1 MVSNLAKTSRNIEK
15 NKPLISFVLA
25 GRNDN
30 YGGDFKSR
38 LQRCISTLFNQ
49 LQKFEVSSEIIFV
62 NYNPLLENK
71 IDQFISWPK
80 SNDLITVKIITVGP
94 DLHLNFIENHNVKNV
109 PVLEYPAKNAG
120 IRRAKG
126 TFILAMNPDIIIDEA
141 FYKDVFR
148 LNKECYY
155 RCNRLDFQMDEYQE
169 LQEDIITYAKKHV
182 CKVWVKAFSK
192 EIKIG
197 SYSHSKFCLILLSQK
212 IEIVRY
218 GILRAFNF
226 LWSKKLHPKAENKF
240 HCNVSG
246 DFMLMHS
253 DNWNELMSYKED
265 ANLALHIDSLMVV
278 QAATLGLKEKVF
290 KYPIYHQEH
299 ARRYDTNK
307 DNTEFRDAYLMFQE
321 EAQKMIK
328 NKKPIRYNS
337 IEWGYA
343 SSKLEEIQL

>member
-1 MVSNLAKTSRNIEK
+1 MVSNLANTSGKVGNE
-15 NKPLISFVLA
+15 KPLISFVLA

-38 LQRCISTLFNQ
+38 LQRCVSTLYNQ
-49 LQKFEVSSEIIFV
+49 LQKFGVPSEIIFV
-62 NYNPLLENK
+62 NYNPLSENK
-71 IDQFISWPK
+71 VEQFISWPK
-80 SNDLITVKIITVGP
+80 SNDLTTVKIITVAP
-94 DLHLNFIENHNVKNV
+94 DVHLNFIKNHNVKNI
-109 PVLEYPAKNAG
+109 PVLEYPAKNVG

-126 TFILAMNPDIIIDEA
+126 EFVLAMNPDIIIDEA

-148 LNKECYY
+148 LNKACYY
-155 RCNRLDFQMDEYQE
+155 RCNRFDFHMDEKQD

-182 CKVWVKAFSK
+182 CKVWVKAISK
-192 EIKIG
+192 EIKTG
-197 SYSHSKFCLILLSQK
+197 SYSQSKFCLILLSQK
-212 IEIVRY
+212 LEIIRY

-253 DNWNELMSYKED
+253 DNWNALMCYKED
-265 ANLALHIDSLMVV
+265 SNLALHIDALMVV
-278 QAATLGLKEKVF
+278 QAATLGLKEIVL

-299 ARRYDTNK
+299 ARRFDATIENA
-307 DNTEFRDAYLMFQE
+307 EFRDAYLMFQE

-328 NKKPIRYNS
+328 NKKPIQYNS
-337 IEWGYA
+337 IEWGFA
-343 SSKLEEIQL
+343 NSKLEEIQF